1 MAHEELINKVEDVHL
16 NGRGTAVRQ
25 LLFFVWSRGKQ
36 VWAGKVGYGYLTVS
50 GGLKLDEE
58 QLLETVTSALNRNR
72 SDELITV

>member
-1 MAHEELINKVEDVHL
+1 M
-16 NGRGTAVRQ
+16 
-25 LLFFVWSRGKQ
+25 
-36 VWAGKVGYGYLTVS
+36 GYGYVPVS